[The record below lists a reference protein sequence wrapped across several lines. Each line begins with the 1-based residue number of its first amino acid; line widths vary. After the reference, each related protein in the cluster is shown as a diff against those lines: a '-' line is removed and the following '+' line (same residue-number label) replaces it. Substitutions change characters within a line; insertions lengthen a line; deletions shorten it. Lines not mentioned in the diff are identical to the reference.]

1 MCDYKQ
7 DKMIDANPLYFTKSA
22 GFKELVNNVFV
33 EPAIY
38 QPTPLGVK
46 NLCKYYSKKYNIDLQ
61 SFDLSGKPW
70 KWQLLSKYFKAF
82 TEHGSHML
90 DVENDQLRGIVLSH
104 KQFHAVPFI
113 VTKQWS
119 TL

>member
-7 DKMIDANPLYFTKSA
+7 DMTIDANPLYLTRNA

-46 NLCKYYSKKYNIDLQ
+46 KLCKYYSEKYNIDLQ
-61 SFDLSGKPW
+61 SFDLSDKLENGNCF
-70 KWQLLSKYFKAF
+70 LNNFKAF
-82 TEHGSHML
+82 KEHGSYML

-113 VTKQWS
+113 VTKQ
-119 TL
+119 